1 MYFITI
7 GIMIF
12 NGIKISLDF
21 PQFAYEILNYNFNSL
36 LIITRIPALR
46 ANQF

>member
-36 LIITRIPALR
+36 LIIIQSCNPYE
-46 ANQF
+46 NKI